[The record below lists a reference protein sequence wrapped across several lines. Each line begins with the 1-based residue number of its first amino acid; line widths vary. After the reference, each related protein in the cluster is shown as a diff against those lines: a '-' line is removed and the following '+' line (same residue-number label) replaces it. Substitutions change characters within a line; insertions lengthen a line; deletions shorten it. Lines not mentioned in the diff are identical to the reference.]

1 MPKVDASLVKRLR
14 EATAAPM
21 MECKR
26 ALEEAQ
32 GDLERAAELLRVR
45 GLARAAKR
53 AGREAREGLVAA
65 YVHPGGRVGVLL
77 EVNCETDFV
86 ARTEEFARLV
96 KDLTLQ
102 IAAMAP
108 QYVDVQD
115 IPAEELERLREGY
128 YQEALRQGKPEH
140 IAQRFAQGKLERY
153 LSEICLLRQ
162 PFVRD
167 ETRTV
172 GELVQEAIAKLGEN
186 VVVRRFVRYQLGEA

>member
-1 MPKVDASLVKRLR
+1 VLKIGASLVKQLR
-14 EATAAPM
+14 ELTSAPM

-26 ALEEAQ
+26 ALEEVE
-32 GDLERAAELLRVR
+32 GDLQRAAELLRVR
-45 GLARAAKR
+45 GLARAAKK

-108 QYVDVQD
+108 QYVDAQE
-115 IPAEELERLREGY
+115 IPSQELERLREAY
-128 YQEALRQGKPEH
+128 RQEALRQGKPEH
-140 IAQRFAQGKLERY
+140 VAQRFAQGKLERH
-153 LSEICLLRQ
+153 LSETCLLHQ

-186 VVVRRFVRYQLGEA
+186 IVVRRFVRYQLGEA